1 MTACGRVRALHAR
14 CGPAGKRRGTS
25 QYIRVAGLAAL
36 VLLALAA
43 ASPAG
48 AEGLLRD
55 DPGPNPWRPDC
66 LPASE
71 FALDDV
77 RLWAAAEQVRTARDE
92 PAAVGADSYGHA
104 DHHFDFQV
112 WKYPDIAVWIA
123 RNERAGGDTVYA
135 VETKSGR
142 TSTPSGLRPG
152 MGWSDIVAVL
162 GRAPREEPG
171 RSGGG
176 VTHSISRC
184 PDPDMDARA
193 VSVEDFPDTMHLEL
207 DGSGILRKIKIWA
220 GI

>member
-1 MTACGRVRALHAR
+1 MKQIILAATLGLAVAA
-14 CGPAGKRRGTS
+14 GPAS
-25 QYIRVAGLAAL
+25 
-36 VLLALAA
+36 
-43 ASPAG
+43 

-55 DPGPNPWRPDC
+55 DPTPNPWRPDC

-71 FALDDV
+71 FALGGV
-77 RLWAAAEQVRTARDE
+77 RLWATADEVRAARGE
-92 PAAVGADSYGHA
+92 PAVTGTDSYGHA

-112 WKYPDIAVWIA
+112 WKYPGTAVRIA
-123 RNERAGGDTVYA
+123 RNERAGSDTVFA

-142 TSTPSGLRPG
+142 ISTPSGLRPG
-152 MGWSDIVAVL
+152 MGWGDIVAVL

-184 PDPDMDARA
+184 PDRDLDARA
-193 VSVEDFPDTMHLEL
+193 VSVEDRPDTMHLRL
-207 DGSGILRKIKIWA
+207 DASGILTEIEIWA

>member
-1 MTACGRVRALHAR
+1 MKQIILAATLGLAVAA
-14 CGPAGKRRGTS
+14 GPAS
-25 QYIRVAGLAAL
+25 AD
-36 VLLALAA
+36 
-43 ASPAG
+43 
-48 AEGLLRD
+48 GLLRD

-71 FALDDV
+71 FALGGV
-77 RLWAAAEQVRTARDE
+77 RLWATAEEVRAARGE
-92 PAAVGADSYGHA
+92 PAATGTDSYRHA

-112 WKYPDIAVWIA
+112 WKYPDAAVRIA
-123 RNERAGGDTVYA
+123 RNERTGGDTVFA
-135 VETKSGR
+135 VETKSGHV
-142 TSTPSGLRPG
+142 STPSRLHPG

-184 PDPDMDARA
+184 PDRDMDARA
-193 VSVEDFPDTMHLEL
+193 VSVEDFPDTMHLRL
-207 DGSGILRKIKIWA
+207 DASGILTKIEIWA